1 MISRTCLLIAA
12 LVVWG
17 LPSIPGLAP
26 PPEHRAP
33 LARASEMAGRLAT
46 IPSGTNIPVT
56 LDKDIPLD
64 RNRFGEA
71 FPAHVTRNVVING
84 KVAVP
89 QGAPAEVKL
98 MPSDEKANSAT
109 LQLSKLEVG
118 GHMREVSSSSAR
130 ADADEKLGTGKKTA
144 IGAAAGAVVGAVT
157 GAGVIKGAV
166 VGAGGGLAWGL
177 LSHSTK
183 QVDDDTRLK
192 FQLQQDVQ

>member
-1 MISRTCLLIAA
+1 MIPRTCLLIAG

-17 LPSIPGLAP
+17 LPSIPGIAPQPDHPVPTARTSERSGLLA
-26 PPEHRAP
+26 
-33 LARASEMAGRLAT
+33 S

-56 LDKDIPLD
+56 LDQNIPID
-64 RNRFGEA
+64 RNRFGET
-71 FPAHVTRNVVING
+71 FPAHVTRDVAVNG

-98 MPSDEKANSAT
+98 MPSEEQANSAT

-118 GHMREVSSSSAR
+118 GHMREVSTSSAR

-144 IGAAAGAVVGAVT
+144 IGAAAGAVIGAVT

-166 VGAGGGLAWGL
+166 VGAGGGLVWGL
-177 LSHSTK
+177 VSHSGK
-183 QVDDDTRLK
+183 EVADDTHLK
-192 FQLQQDVQ
+192 FQLQEDVG